1 MKLTHIFW
9 ALLILVLLVFIPGL
23 FYRTNTKLGG
33 GPDLLAFF
41 LLLWVITSII
51 SPLIL
56 ILTKFRIIRSNI
68 SFLSTLLAVF
78 NLYFG
83 SYGIYLIMTGQI
95 SRPGNYTFLFLIL
108 NLVWAVLLILMSAA
122 GVPRNPPK

>member
-9 ALLILVLLVFIPGL
+9 ALLILVVIIFVPGL

-33 GPDLLAFF
+33 GPDLLAYF
-41 LLLWVITSII
+41 LLLWIITSVM

-56 ILTKFRIIRSNI
+56 LLKKFRVIRNDMA
-68 SFLSTLLAVF
+68 FLMTLLVIF

-83 SYGIYLIMTGQI
+83 SYGTYMILTGQVQ
-95 SRPGNYTFLFLIL
+95 RPGHYTLLFFIL
-108 NLVWAVLLILMSAA
+108 NLVW
-122 GVPRNPPK
+122 